1 MSDIS
6 GGVIL
11 DARRILAFEGFYD
24 LGEYAG
30 RDKEWLD
37 NLWSELIESPLL
49 MKEFMYYLDHHNFSG
64 EAICEGYG
72 MTDLYVFQMSRY
84 NLIRDIGKNTESCN
98 KESMVLGAFH
108 DMACMLK
115 EPAKYVKKLSDGP
128 GMDRL

>member
-1 MSDIS
+1 MDGENIIID
-6 GGVIL
+6 G
-11 DARRILAFEGFYD
+11 RRILALEAFSQ
-24 LGEYAG
+24 LGEYSG

-37 NLWSELIESPLL
+37 NLWGELIEEPRL
-49 MKEFMYYLDHHNFSG
+49 MKEFMYYIDHHTFSD
-64 EAICEGYG
+64 ESLCEGYG

-98 KESMVLGAFH
+98 KEFLALGAFH

-115 EPAKYVKKLSDGP
+115 NPEKYVRKLSEGP